1 MCGCSYFVSLVNEEI
16 TLKVNKEKD
25 VYWIIGYGSLMH
37 PYSLKRTVPDITI
50 DQTKPVRVVGY
61 RRIFNLT
68 SVRSWKKDCTGQQAA
83 AVLNIETHS
92 GSEFGGVAFP
102 VGKSGLSALDQREYI
117 YRRMTGVECLDL
129 KSGEVLSQC
138 NLYTALSGEELRLQ
152 KTSFYEKRVRP
163 YGLESLVSKDILPI
177 DQYLSLCLQGAYWW
191 GEQFGDHFVR
201 NTFLGD
207 AETPLSAFL
216 TEGDVERRLS
226 LDLAQYIQKR

>member
-1 MCGCSYFVSLVNEEI
+1 MNRE
-16 TLKVNKEKD
+16 KE

-37 PYSLKRTVPDITI
+37 PDSLNRTVRDIAMG
-50 DQTKPVRVVGY
+50 QTKPVRVVGY
-61 RRIFNLT
+61 RRLFNLA
-68 SVRSWKKDCTGQQAA
+68 SVRAWKKDCTGQQAA
-83 AVLNIETHS
+83 AVLNVEAHS
-92 GSEFGGVAFP
+92 GSEFGGVAFR
-102 VGKSGLSALDQREYI
+102 VGESGLSALDQREYI
-117 YRRMTGVECLDL
+117 YRRITGVECQDL
-129 KSGEVLSQC
+129 NSGEFLSQC
-138 NLYTALSGEELRLQ
+138 IIYTALSGEELRSQ
-152 KTSFYEKRVRP
+152 KASFYEKRVRP
-163 YGLESLVSKDILPI
+163 LGLESLVSKEILPI